1 MSGLTYADDK
11 SFTWTHTGVLS
22 VIKKSLRALFEKPV
36 ETEHA
41 RIYHGDFSY
50 KLVPGTSIRSLYNVG
65 PVTNIDAGDCYV
77 CIFEQ
82 PGYQGNYRIIG
93 PGERIEARGCK
104 SLVTSSRKIPVDSI
118 RQGKKPPEGFWE
130 LDGPMYIMHF
140 SSSYRYI

>member
-11 SFTWTHTGVLS
+11 SFTWTNNSVLS
-22 VIKKSLRALFEKPV
+22 IIKKSLRALFEKPN

-41 RIYHGDFSY
+41 RIYHGNFSY
-50 KLVPGTSIRSLYNVG
+50 KLVPGTSIKSLCNVG

-82 PGYQGNYRIIG
+82 PGYQGDYRIIG
-93 PGERIEARGCK
+93 PGERIAARGCK
-104 SLVTSSRKIPVDSI
+104 SLVTSSRKIPVDFI

>member
-22 VIKKSLRALFEKPV
+22 IIKKYLRVLFEQPE
-36 ETEHA
+36 ETDHA

-50 KLVPGTSIRSLYNVG
+50 KLVPGTSIRSIYNIG
-65 PVTNIDAGDCYV
+65 PVTNIDAGGCYV

-93 PGERIEARGCK
+93 PGERIGDWGCK
-104 SLVTSSRKIPVDSI
+104 SLVISSGKIPVDSV
-118 RQGKKPPEGFWE
+118 RQSKKPPEGFWE